1 MRCVELAEDLSG
13 HLDGELEPGRSATVE
28 QHLASC
34 AGCRANAEAMR
45 QTVGLLRVLP
55 EAAPP
60 TDLRVRTLDRLTAAV
75 AAPEIPCEQA
85 QPLLHAHL
93 DGAVAGPQARLLQ
106 SHLAECSSC
115 RRELATLRATVELMR
130 GMPPVVSPPTVRAHV
145 QAARRP
151 APVIRLR
158 WRPRV
163 GRVFATA
170 GVLAVGV
177 AMTVIVW
184 RHPQPNQ
191 PVAVAPSP
199 PTKAASVA
207 PDASARTSVPA
218 TSAEST
224 LAPIRVSVASRTLRR
239 SRPEAAEAV
248 KPVPV
253 VAASLSD
260 SMLTEVVARMRAAMR
275 REAEQDRVRTAEAS
289 LAMPPSDWASVA
301 PASVTSAAPT
311 GTSGRPAVEETPSTS
326 GLGFLDE
333 FRRSRN
339 RSAESVRISPERRG
353 PGLVGTAAFS
363 WGSL

>member
-60 TDLRVRTLDRLTAAV
+60 TDLRVRTLDRLAAAV
-75 AAPEIPCEQA
+75 VAPEIPCEQA

-130 GMPPVVSPPTVRAHV
+130 GMPPVVSPHTVRAHV

-170 GVLAVGV
+170 GALAVGV

-191 PVAVAPSP
+191 QVAVAPSS
-199 PTKAASVA
+199 TAKAASVA
-207 PDASARTSVPA
+207 PDASVPA

-239 SRPEAAEAV
+239 SRPEAADAV
-248 KPVPV
+248 SAAKPAPV

-260 SMLTEVVARMRAAMR
+260 SMLTEVIARMRASMR

-301 PASVTSAAPT
+301 PASATNAAPT